1 MTVVKTL
8 RLVRHHD
15 RIKYIVFVT
24 IHDRPISETIIV
36 GPTRYFTKRVLVMTG
51 RDISEGE
58 VDYLV
63 SKVLISDMR
72 CRRCGYHGPYTKIE
86 IKNGE
91 PDIES
96 AVCSNCDPSAAYAL
110 GLFEAIDIAFIETRD
125 N

>member
-1 MTVVKTL
+1 M

-15 RIKYIVFVT
+15 RVKYIVFVT
-24 IHDRPISETIIV
+24 VHDRPIPESVIV
-36 GPTRYFTKRVLVMTG
+36 GPTRYFTKRALVVTG

-58 VDYLV
+58 VDLLV
-63 SKVLISDMR
+63 SKVLNSDMR
-72 CRRCGYHGPYTKIE
+72 CRICGYHGPYTKIE

-96 AVCSNCDPSAAYAL
+96 AVCSNCDPTVGYSL
-110 GLFEAIDIAFIETRD
+110 GLFEAIDVLFIETRG